1 MSRHKTRT
9 MKRKKTIQ
17 ERRARLHELNR
28 IGKPIVIDV
37 WDSRE
42 KRTIRSL
49 RFVTK
54 YEAQSFLDNNTY
66 KTSTG
71 YYRKDTNGQVDG
83 EMEFTLKN

>member
-1 MSRHKTRT
+1 
-9 MKRKKTIQ
+9 MKRKKTIA
-17 ERRARLHELNR
+17 ERKARLHELNR

-54 YEAQSFLDNNTY
+54 YEANQFLYHNTY
-66 KTSTG
+66 KTRTG
-71 YYRKDTNGQVDG
+71 YYRKDTNGQMDS
-83 EMEFTLKN
+83 ELEYTLKN